1 MGGYFKLYR
10 ELFKKPIWLN
20 SSNEQRVILITLL
33 AMANWKETEWD
44 YFGEKIILKP
54 GQFVTS
60 LQKIVEQCKAEGVEA
75 NKQITVQ
82 NVRTMLQKCER
93 LNFLT
98 VRLTGKSTK
107 SGRLITIVNW
117 RVYQGEEPTVNKEI
131 NKEPNSQ
138 LTNNQQRANK
148 EPNSQLTNNQQR
160 ANKEPN
166 KHIKE
171 EYKELEEDKES
182 IRNGEE
188 KNAPNIPQKNSSEL
202 AKGAQYFSAKIMP
215 ILNRNQAEQI
225 NDLVA
230 EYGADSFILACDRA
244 VVDKNRSITHIAN
257 LLEKARRSRNSGQ
270 SVNVESILDELI
282 ERAGQS

>member
-148 EPNSQLTNNQQR
+148 EPN
-160 ANKEPN
+160 

-188 KNAPNIPQKNSSEL
+188 KNAPNIPKKTARNWQKV
-202 AKGAQYFSAKIMP
+202 
-215 ILNRNQAEQI
+215 LNIFRQ
-225 NDLVA
+225 
-230 EYGADSFILACDRA
+230 
-244 VVDKNRSITHIAN
+244 K
-257 LLEKARRSRNSGQ
+257 
-270 SVNVESILDELI
+270 
-282 ERAGQS
+282 

>member
-60 LQKIVEQCKAEGVEA
+60 LQKIVERCKAEGVEA

-148 EPNSQLTNNQQR
+148 EPN
-160 ANKEPN
+160 

-188 KNAPNIPQKNSSEL
+188 KNAPNIPKKNSSEL

-215 ILNRNQAEQI
+215 LLIRNQAEQI
-225 NDLVA
+225 NELLA
-230 EYGADSFILACDRA
+230 EYGADSFIFACDRA

>member
-148 EPNSQLTNNQQR
+148 EPN
-160 ANKEPN
+160 

-257 LLEKARRSRNSGQ
+257 LLEKARRSRNRGQ

-282 ERAGQS
+282 ERAGQSYRKVVV

>member
-82 NVRTMLQKCER
+82 NVRTMLQKCEK

-117 RVYQGEEPTVNKEI
+117 RVYQGEEPTVNKEP
-131 NKEPNSQ
+131 NTEPN
-138 LTNNQQRANK
+138 N
-148 EPNSQLTNNQQR
+148 QLTNNQQR

-188 KNAPNIPQKNSSEL
+188 KKGAQHPQKNSSEL
-202 AKGAQYFSAKIMP
+202 AKGAQYFSTKIMP

-230 EYGADSFILACDRA
+230 EYGADNFILACDRA

-282 ERAGQS
+282 ERAGRS

>member
-1 MGGYFKLYR
+1 
-10 ELFKKPIWLN
+10 
-20 SSNEQRVILITLL
+20 
-33 AMANWKETEWD
+33 
-44 YFGEKIILKP
+44 
-54 GQFVTS
+54 
-60 LQKIVEQCKAEGVEA
+60 
-75 NKQITVQ
+75 
-82 NVRTMLQKCER
+82 MLQKCER

-148 EPNSQLTNNQQR
+148 EPN
-160 ANKEPN
+160 

-188 KNAPNIPQKNSSEL
+188 KNAPNIPQKTARNWQ
-202 AKGAQYFSAKIMP
+202 KV
-215 ILNRNQAEQI
+215 LNIFRQ
-225 NDLVA
+225 
-230 EYGADSFILACDRA
+230 
-244 VVDKNRSITHIAN
+244 K
-257 LLEKARRSRNSGQ
+257 
-270 SVNVESILDELI
+270 
-282 ERAGQS
+282 